1 MWILKILQ
9 LLTKPPKRKRPK
21 PGVAE
26 HRIAKTPFVYDPG
39 LWFFKVPRVCGRAFS
54 IRLMLPAG
62 FLSVS
67 WSVSV
72 EEDILFCKLWFLR
85 WLVRFANVYGFCVGF
100 NLHFFQLLLF
110 QSGQFHRV
118 HKQ

>member
-54 IRLMLPAG
+54 IRLMLGAG
-62 FLSVS
+62 VLSTVLS
-67 WSVSV
+67 SLCRVG
-72 EEDILFCKLWFLR
+72 L
-85 WLVRFANVYGFCVGF
+85 CVGVF
-100 NLHFFQLLLF
+100 KIFRRKGNF
-110 QSGQFHRV
+110 
-118 HKQ
+118 